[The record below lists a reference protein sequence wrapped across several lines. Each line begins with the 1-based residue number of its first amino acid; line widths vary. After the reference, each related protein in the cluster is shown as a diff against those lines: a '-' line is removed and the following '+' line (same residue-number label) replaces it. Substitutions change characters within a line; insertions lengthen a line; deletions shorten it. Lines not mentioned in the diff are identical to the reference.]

1 VNVDAATMSESN
13 SDDSD
18 WSDSDPGDFFD
29 NMIQDGDTWIWRPPP
44 SMIAKSAE
52 QNPNEK

>member
-1 VNVDAATMSESN
+1 MNVDAATMSESN

-18 WSDSDPGDFFD
+18 WSGPGDFFS
-29 NMIQDGDTWIWRPPP
+29 NMIQVGDTWIWRPPP
-44 SMIAKSAE
+44 SMIAKSTE